1 MAPLLAE
8 KMWMIYRTV
17 REMVADR
24 GYSQQ
29 LTGHVVETRE
39 QFMSLLVSNGTL
51 EKDDLAFNCRNPDDR
66 AIMMVVFAKDE
77 SIGIKPIVAL
87 LEQMATDKMRHCL
100 FIYPK
105 SVTAPA
111 KKHILKGK
119 LWIELFSE
127 DELVMNITRHKL
139 MPKHTLLTAQEKEQ
153 FLVQSGVKETQLPR
167 ILPTDPMAK
176 YLGARRGD
184 VIRIV
189 RRSETAGKSIMYRF
203 CS

>member
-1 MAPLLAE
+1 MPPPVTE

-17 REMVADR
+17 REMITDR
-24 GYSQQ
+24 GYTNQ
-29 LTGHVVETRE
+29 LTGHLVETRD
-39 QFMSLLVSNGTL
+39 QFMALLVSNGTI
-51 EKDDLAFNCRNPDDR
+51 EKDDLAFTCRNPNDR
-66 AIMMVVFAKDE
+66 ATLMVVFAKDE
-77 SIGIKPIVAL
+77 SIGIKPIVQL
-87 LEQMATDKMRHCL
+87 LEQMVADKMRHCL
-100 FIYPK
+100 FVYPK

-127 DELVMNITRHKL
+127 DELVLNITKHKL
-139 MPKHTLLTAQEKEQ
+139 MPKHTLLTPQEKEE
-153 FLVQSGVKETQLPR
+153 FLVQSGLKEAQLPR

-184 VIRIV
+184 IIRIV
-189 RRSETAGKSIMYRF
+189 RRSETAGKCVMYRF